1 MSPGPIPP
9 TPAGEERD
17 SGERTMGV
25 GSTVPTST
33 DSISRDLDISKEKF
47 WLQVLYPRAAS
58 FRDVLI
64 GRCAPF

>member
-1 MSPGPIPP
+1 
-9 TPAGEERD
+9 
-17 SGERTMGV
+17 MGV